1 MLSEPKDAGRPLMQA
16 LETIEALKLH
26 TAERLKLIT
35 DTFELMAANLAAGYI
50 HPDLLRTYIPKFDI
64 LFEIGEEPSIKSIP
78 ALLRIV
84 GMLLDVRECALL
96 VRHLHRPKFR
106 TICSLGSK
114 TGKGYECGMDDGI
127 MGLLKKASGPL
138 VISDLTQIA
147 QLGFGKDVRSV
158 AAFPL
163 MSEGQIEGAFLAFNR
178 DWSSKDISTASL
190 ACNFMTL
197 FLKDVEI
204 CETLEAIVKD
214 VRKVSA
220 MLDMVRE
227 MNDIRDIKKL
237 LDIMSQKSKELAG
250 AKKASAMV
258 VERVPEDT
266 IVVKAVGGIPE
277 EISERLR
284 FVKRGSVTYYVV
296 MYGKPILVKDIDAV
310 TIFTGSGYRG
320 YETKSF
326 VSIPMKLGNGNFGVL
341 NVTDKLDGGPFT
353 WEDLGILTDFAHYAA
368 LAIERTSYYQ
378 ELKKQEFLAITD
390 ELTGLY
396 NRRYLMERLDDEI
409 QRSRR
414 YSHPLCVTVIDVDD
428 FKLYNDANGHILGD
442 KVLKDIADLLKGLTR
457 RTDMVF
463 RLGGDEFAIVFPETS
478 KEIAGRIV
486 ERIREAIRNHNFVG
500 KDDRPKNLTVSLGV
514 AAYPDDAERGM
525 ELLEKADQ
533 AMYQAKIAGKD
544 RIALYSPDTPVI
556 SVVHGS

>member
-1 MLSEPKDAGRPLMQA
+1 MQA

-50 HPDLLRTYIPKFDI
+50 HPELLRTYIPKFDI
-64 LFEIGEEPSIKSIP
+64 LFEIGEEPSMKSVP

-84 GMLLDVRECALL
+84 GMLLDVKECALL
-96 VRHLHRPKFR
+96 VRHTHRPRFM
-106 TICSLGSK
+106 TICSLGSE

-127 MGLLKKASGPL
+127 MGFLKRTSGPL
-138 VISDLTQIA
+138 VISDPTQIA
-147 QLGFGKDVRSV
+147 QLGFGEEVRSI

-163 MSEGQIEGAFLAFNR
+163 LSGGRLEGAFLAFNR
-178 DWSSKDISTASL
+178 DWSSKDISTTSL
-190 ACNFMTL
+190 ICNFMTL
-197 FLKDVEI
+197 LLKDVEI
-204 CETLEAIVKD
+204 CETLDAIAKD
-214 VRKVSA
+214 VRKVST

-227 MNDIRDIKKL
+227 MNDIRDIGKL
-237 LDIMSQKSKELAG
+237 LNIMSQKSKELAG
-250 AKKASAMV
+250 AKRASAMV
-258 VERVPEDT
+258 VERMPEDT
-266 IVVKAVGGIPE
+266 IVVKAVGGVPQ

-284 FVKRGSVTYYVV
+284 FVKKGSVTHYVV
-296 MYGKPILVKDIDAV
+296 MYGKPILVRDIEAV
-310 TIFTGSGYRG
+310 TIFTSSGHRG
-320 YETKSF
+320 YETSSF

-353 WEDLGILTDFAHYAA
+353 WEDLGILTDFARYAA

-378 ELKKQEFLAITD
+378 ELKRQEFLAITD

-396 NRRYLMERLDDEI
+396 NRRYFMERLEDEI

-428 FKLYNDANGHILGD
+428 FKLYNDTNGHILGD
-442 KVLKDIADLLKGLTR
+442 KVLKDIADMLKGLTR

-478 KEIAGRIV
+478 KEIAEHIV
-486 ERIREAIRNHNFVG
+486 ERIREAIRNHKFMG
-500 KDDRPKNLTVSLGV
+500 KDAQPKRLTVSLGV
-514 AAYPDDAERGM
+514 AAYPDDAERGI

-544 RIALYSPDTPVI
+544 RVVLYSPDTPVLSI
-556 SVVHGS
+556 SNRPNSFIQGS